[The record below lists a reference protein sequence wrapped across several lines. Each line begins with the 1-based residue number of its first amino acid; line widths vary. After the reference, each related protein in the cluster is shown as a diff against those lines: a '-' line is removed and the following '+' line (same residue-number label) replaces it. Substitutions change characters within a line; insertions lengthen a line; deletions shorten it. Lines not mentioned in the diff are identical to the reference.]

1 MAQARSKLGFAR
13 CGLPPRSRGGRSRD
27 SDGDGN
33 VQISPV
39 TQSVSSDGSLGSV
52 SITASA
58 PTCAWTSA
66 SSADWLVVL
75 RNSSGTGSG
84 TLDYGVCAKS
94 PGRWSARARSSSAD
108 KPSRSPRTGSATR
121 TYLSNRI
128 SHESAKARKKRLELP
143 RFRGLRPTICFVF
156 SCFRG
161 ESHRPLPGPRV

>member
-84 TLDYGVCAKS
+84 TLDYGV
-94 PGRWSARARSSSAD
+94 ARN
-108 KPSRSPRTGSATR
+108 PQEVERTGTIVIGGQ
-121 TYLSNRI
+121 TFTVTQD
-128 SHESAKARKKRLELP
+128 RKRD
-143 RFRGLRPTICFVF
+143 
-156 SCFRG
+156 
-161 ESHRPLPGPRV
+161 